1 MIDIEKLLPYLCKY
15 DSCLQ
20 KADYEFTD
28 AKEDEKGKCETI
40 VIGHACGNHV
50 TEVHKLLK
58 EIYYG
63 NKKSDSNK
71 WCMG

>member
-1 MIDIEKLLPYLCKY
+1 MEINKLLPDLCKY
-15 DSCLQ
+15 ESCLQ

-28 AKEDEKGKCETI
+28 AETVSIEQEDELIKEEIKTI

-58 EIYYG
+58 EVYG
-63 NKKSDSNK
+63 DKK
-71 WCMG
+71 

>member
-28 AKEDEKGKCETI
+28 VKEDTTSVDGHKRETI
-40 VIGHACGNHV
+40 VIGHACNNHV

-63 NKKSDSNK
+63 NKKSDNNK
-71 WCMG
+71 

>member
-1 MIDIEKLLPYLCKY
+1 MINIEKLLPYLCKY

-28 AKEDEKGKCETI
+28 AQEDEKGEYKTMTI
-40 VIGHACGNHV
+40 GYACGNHV

-63 NKKSDSNK
+63 DKKSDSNK
-71 WCMG
+71 